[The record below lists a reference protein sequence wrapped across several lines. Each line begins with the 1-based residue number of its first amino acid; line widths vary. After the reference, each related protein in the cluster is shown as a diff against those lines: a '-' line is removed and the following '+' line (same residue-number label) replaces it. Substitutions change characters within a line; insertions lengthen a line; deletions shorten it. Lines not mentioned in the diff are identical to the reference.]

1 MAKYGGQALLDKLQT
16 GSYTLSA
23 WITPAGIFVV
33 GSQSKRLDEHLLIA
47 GFFGTDRR
55 ASGLLKSILPLLEKS
70 KELAPIATRSKLAS
84 DVRTCLTQHLLLVH
98 SRDEKALESVIDD
111 IAWRYV
117 SLQGWG
123 EPSTAK
129 VLAEYLNVPV
139 RTIHARLRLARDKGL
154 IDAPGSGTR
163 LTE

>member
-1 MAKYGGQALLDKLQT
+1 MARYGGQALLDKLQS
-16 GSYTLSA
+16 GPYTLSA
-23 WITPAGIFVV
+23 WITSSGILVV
-33 GSQSKRLDEHLLIA
+33 GSQSKRLDEQLLIA
-47 GFFGTDRR
+47 GFFGTDKR
-55 ASGLLKSILPLLEKS
+55 ATGLLKSILPLLEKS
-70 KELAPIATRSKLAS
+70 KELAPIATRNKLAS

-98 SRDEKALESVIDD
+98 SHYEKALESVIDD

-123 EPSTAK
+123 EPSSAK

-154 IDAPGSGTR
+154 IDAPGSGSR

>member
-1 MAKYGGQALLDKLQT
+1 MAKYGGQALLDKLHS

-55 ASGLLKSILPLLEKS
+55 ATGLLKSLLPLLEKS
-70 KELAPIATRSKLAS
+70 KELAPIATRSKWAS
-84 DVRTCLTQHLLLVH
+84 EVRTCLTQHLLLVH